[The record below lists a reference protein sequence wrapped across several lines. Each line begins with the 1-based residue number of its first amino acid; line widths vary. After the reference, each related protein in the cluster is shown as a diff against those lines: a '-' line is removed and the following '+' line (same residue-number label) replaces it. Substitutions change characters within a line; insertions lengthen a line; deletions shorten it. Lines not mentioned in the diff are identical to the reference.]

1 MHKHHIHSVATEDC
15 PPTGGFC
22 RTHEL
27 NILNLAALYAVSRI
41 LSRSLA
47 FNESLRE
54 VLRVLHDE
62 ASLTCG
68 MIGVVN
74 PKSNHLSVHAVHHS
88 AAASNVQY
96 QPGEGIL
103 GLMLEKQRTVM
114 LCRVDDEPRFL
125 NRLGIYQPDLPFI
138 AVPIKVGGSLQGIL
152 AVQPEFPDDGLLEER
167 AQFVEMVANLIG
179 QSLRLSLEVAQDKSS
194 LVEERDLLRRT
205 VRHQYGFDSMVGRS
219 AVMRRVFEQARLVAK
234 WNTTVLIRGETG
246 TGKELIANA
255 IHYNSP
261 RARNA
266 MVRLN
271 CAALPE
277 NLLESE
283 LFGHERGAF
292 TGAVESRK
300 GRFEQAHGGTLF
312 LDEIGEV
319 SAPFQAKLLRILQEG
334 EFERVG
340 GSRTIKVD
348 VRIIAATHR
357 DLETAVDMGDFR
369 EDLFYRLNVMPIFL
383 PPLRERIEDI
393 PEIARHL
400 LIKIG
405 NNQNR
410 KLSLTDMAQ
419 RRLANHEWPG
429 NVRELENCLERA
441 AVLSEEGKIDAD
453 LIRFPGTRERRTTK
467 VSPGAMELR
476 DSFQRRENSSR
487 AVNPDFSP
495 FSANTPEVD
504 INDPNLSEKERV
516 IAALEQAGWVQAKAA
531 RILGMTPRQ
540 IAYRIQTLNIEVKQ
554 F

>member
-1 MHKHHIHSVATEDC
+1 MSHPTIHPHDINPV
-15 PPTGGFC
+15 TGYC

-27 NILNLAALYAVSRI
+27 NQLLIGALYAVSRV
-41 LSRSLA
+41 LSRSLD
-47 FNESLRE
+47 FNETLSE

-62 ASLTCG
+62 AELSRGLISVVDPQSGNLTAHALHT
-68 MIGVVN
+68 
-74 PKSNHLSVHAVHHS
+74 PDKSALPAI
-88 AAASNVQY
+88 QY

-103 GLMLEKQRTVM
+103 GLILEKPRTIK
-114 LCRVDDEPRFL
+114 LARVSDDPRFL
-125 NRLGIYQPDLPFI
+125 NRLGIYQPHLPFI
-138 AVPIKVGGSLQGIL
+138 AAPVRVGGNLQGVL
-152 AVQPEFPDDGLLEER
+152 AVQPEKPEDGLLEER

-179 QSLRLSLEVAQDKSS
+179 QNLRLALDIEQEKSS
-194 LVEERDLLRRT
+194 LREECDSLRRT
-205 VRHQYGFDSMVGRS
+205 MRHQYGFDSMVGRS

-261 RARNA
+261 RARNPL
-266 MVRLN
+266 VKLN

-277 NLLESE
+277 NLLETE

-312 LDEIGEV
+312 LDEIGEIS
-319 SAPFQAKLLRILQEG
+319 SAFQAKLLRVLQEG

-348 VRIIAATHR
+348 VRVIAATHR
-357 DLETAVDMGDFR
+357 DLETAVEIGDFR
-369 EDLFYRLNVMPIFL
+369 EDLFYRLNVMPLYL

-400 LIKIG
+400 LGKIG
-405 NNQNR
+405 ANQKR
-410 KLSLTDMAQ
+410 KLTLTDMAQ
-419 RRLANHEWPG
+419 RRLASHRWPG

-441 AVLSEEGKIDAD
+441 AVLSEDGTIDVD
-453 LIRFPGTRERRTTK
+453 LIRFPSVRERPAPRPPMAQAEAHAPAPSVAAP
-467 VSPGAMELR
+467 VSL
-476 DSFQRRENSSR
+476 D
-487 AVNPDFSP
+487 
-495 FSANTPEVD
+495 
-504 INDPNLSEKERV
+504 DPSLSERERV
-516 IAALEQAGWVQAKAA
+516 ISALEQAGWVQAKAA
-531 RILGMTPRQ
+531 RMLGMTPRQ

-554 F
+554 L

>member
-1 MHKHHIHSVATEDC
+1 MQNTHHIHDASAEC
-15 PPTGGFC
+15 PPPGGYC

-27 NILNLAALYAVSRI
+27 NILLLAALYAVSRV

-47 FNESLRE
+47 FKETLRD

-62 ASLTCG
+62 AGLTHG
-68 MIGVVN
+68 LISVVDPETGNLTAHTLYTPDGV
-74 PKSNHLSVHAVHHS
+74 
-88 AAASNVQY
+88 NVTDTQY
-96 QPGEGIL
+96 GPGEGII
-103 GLMLEKQRTVM
+103 GLVLEKPRTIK
-114 LCRVDDEPRFL
+114 LARAADDPHFL
-125 NRLGIYQPDLPFI
+125 NRQGVYQPELPFI
-138 AVPIKVGGSLQGIL
+138 AVPIKVGGNLQGVL
-152 AVQPEFPDDGLLEER
+152 AVQPEHPEDGLLEER

-179 QSLRLSLEVAQDKSS
+179 QSLRLSLEVAQEKSS
-194 LVEERDLLRRT
+194 LLEERDLLRRT
-205 VRHQYGFDSMVGRS
+205 VRHQFGFDSMVGRS
-219 AVMRRVFEQARLVAK
+219 AVMRRVFDQARMVAK

-266 MVRLN
+266 LVKLN

-319 SAPFQAKLLRILQEG
+319 SSAFQAKLLRILQEG

-340 GSRTIKVD
+340 GSKTIKVD

-369 EDLFYRLNVMPIFL
+369 EDLFYRLNVMPLFL

-400 LIKIG
+400 LGKIG
-405 NNQNR
+405 NDQKR

-419 RRLANHEWPG
+419 RRLASHEWPG

-441 AVLSEEGKIDAD
+441 AVLSDDGKIDVD
-453 LIRFPGTRERRTTK
+453 LIRFPSTRNRSGGK
-467 VSPGAMELR
+467 LPQAGMAMPQEPLPR
-476 DSFQRRENSSR
+476 NA
-487 AVNPDFSP
+487 AVNPNFEPISP
-495 FSANTPEVD
+495 SGES
-504 INDPNLSEKERV
+504 DPNQSEKERV

>member
-1 MHKHHIHSVATEDC
+1 MHEHTLHAVDTLPATSSSS
-15 PPTGGFC
+15 GYC

-27 NILNLAALYAVSRI
+27 NILLLAALYAVSRV

-47 FNESLRE
+47 FDESLRD
-54 VLRVLHDE
+54 VLRVLDE
-62 ASLTCG
+62 EAGLTCG
-68 MIGVVN
+68 MISVVD
-74 PKSNHLSVHAVHHS
+74 PQSGKLSAHVLHHPADASDVH
-88 AAASNVQY
+88 Y
-96 QPGEGIL
+96 LPGEGIL
-103 GLMLEKQRTVM
+103 GLMLEKPRTVM
-114 LCRVDDEPRFL
+114 LARIADEPLFL
-125 NRLGIYQPDLPFI
+125 NRLDIYSEELPFI
-138 AVPIKVGGSLQGIL
+138 AVPIKVGGNLQGIL
-152 AVQPEFPDDGLLEER
+152 AVQPGAPDDGLLEER

-179 QSLRLSLEVAQDKSS
+179 QSLRLSLEVEQEKST

-205 VRHQYGFDSMVGRS
+205 VRHQFGFDSMVGRS
-219 AVMRRVFEQARLVAK
+219 ATMRRVFDQARLVAK

-292 TGAVESRK
+292 TGAVEARK

-312 LDEIGEV
+312 LDEIGDV
-319 SAPFQAKLLRILQEG
+319 SPPFQAKLLRVLQEG

-348 VRIIAATHR
+348 VRFIAATHR

-369 EDLFYRLNVMPIFL
+369 EDLFYRLNVMPLFL

-400 LIKIG
+400 LSKIG
-405 NNQNR
+405 SNQKR
-410 KLSLTDMAQ
+410 KLNLTDMAQ
-419 RRLANHEWPG
+419 RRLASHAWPG

-441 AVLSEEGKIDAD
+441 AVLSEDGRIDVD
-453 LIRFPGTRERRTTK
+453 LIRFPGARER
-467 VSPGAMELR
+467 GAVRPLR
-476 DSFQRRENSSR
+476 GVAPATANPAASADPEASGDDS
-487 AVNPDFSP
+487 
-495 FSANTPEVD
+495 SA
-504 INDPNLSEKERV
+504 SEKERV
-516 IAALEQAGWVQAKAA
+516 ISALEQAGWVQAKAA
-531 RILGMTPRQ
+531 RLLGMTPRQ
-540 IAYRIQTLNIEVKQ
+540 IAYRIQILNIEVKQ

>member
-1 MHKHHIHSVATEDC
+1 MQERPKLLDEC
-15 PPTGGFC
+15 PPVGGFC

-27 NILNLAALYAVSRI
+27 NIQLLAALYAVSRV

-47 FNESLRE
+47 FGETLRD
-54 VLRVLHDE
+54 VLRVIDE
-62 ASLTCG
+62 EAGLG
-68 MIGVVN
+68 LGLIAVVDAQ
-74 PKSNHLSVHAVHHS
+74 SGTLGTHVIHHP
-88 AAASNVQY
+88 NVVGDVSY
-96 QPGEGIL
+96 QPGEGVL
-103 GLMLEKQRTVM
+103 GTILEKPRTIMLQRIA
-114 LCRVDDEPRFL
+114 DEPRFL
-125 NRLGIYQPDLPFI
+125 NRLGIYQPGLPFI
-138 AVPIKVGGSLQGIL
+138 AVPIKAGSTLQGVL
-152 AVQPEFPDDGLLEER
+152 AVQPERPDDGLLEER

-179 QSLRLSLEVAQDKSS
+179 QNLRLSLEVEQEKSS
-194 LVEERDLLRRT
+194 LVEERDQLRRT

-219 AVMRRVFEQARLVAK
+219 AVMRRVFDQARMVAK

-266 MVRLN
+266 FVRLN

-292 TGAVESRK
+292 TGAVEARK

-312 LDEIGEV
+312 LDEIGEI
-319 SAPFQAKLLRILQEG
+319 SATFQAKMLRVLQEG

-357 DLETAVDMGDFR
+357 DLETAVEMGDFR
-369 EDLFYRLNVMPIFL
+369 EDLFYRLNVMPLFL
-383 PPLRERIEDI
+383 PPLRERVEDI
-393 PEIARHL
+393 LEIARHL
-400 LIKIG
+400 LNKIG
-405 NNQNR
+405 GEQKR
-410 KLSLTDMAQ
+410 KLALTDMAN
-419 RRLANHEWPG
+419 RRLASYDWPG

-441 AVLSEEGKIDAD
+441 AVLSEDGRIDAE
-453 LIRFPGTRERRTTK
+453 LIRFPSARERSSPRPLRTLAPELD
-467 VSPGAMELR
+467 SPRASMPVDYAAPAAPLGNPL
-476 DSFQRRENSSR
+476 EN
-487 AVNPDFSP
+487 
-495 FSANTPEVD
+495 
-504 INDPNLSEKERV
+504 PNLSEKERV
-516 IAALEQAGWVQAKAA
+516 VAALEQAGWVQAKAA